1 MPPVVTMGGLML
13 CTMGMAPASI
23 VVLPANK
30 VMAPVPVANIM
41 DQKTGAEIVPFGMCM
56 SPANPTVAAAT
67 AAALGVLTPMPC
79 VPTPPAP
86 MIPGSSPT
94 EMVGNMPTADMTA
107 TIVCAYAGM
116 ISFTAPGQF
125 KVMLK

>member
-1 MPPVVTMGGLML
+1 MPPVVTMGGMML
-13 CTMGMAPASI
+13 CTMGMAPSSI

-30 VMAPVPVANIM
+30 VMAPVPVANIV
-41 DQKTGAEIVPFGMCM
+41 DQKTGAEIVPFGMCI
-56 SPANPTVAAAT
+56 SPSNPTVAAAT

-86 MIPGSSPT
+86 MIPGASPT
-94 EMVGNMPTADMTA
+94 EMVGNMPTTDMTC
-107 TIVCAYAGM
+107 TIVCAFAGM
-116 ISFTAPGQF
+116 ISFTSPGQF